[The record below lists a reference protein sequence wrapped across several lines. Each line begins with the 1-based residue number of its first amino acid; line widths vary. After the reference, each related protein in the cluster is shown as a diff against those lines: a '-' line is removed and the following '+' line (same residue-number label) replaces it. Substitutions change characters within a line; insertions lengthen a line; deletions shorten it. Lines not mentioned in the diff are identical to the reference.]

1 MRSHTYLTFVEAEVA
16 KEGAALPVEYGEEQ
30 DGEAARKVQ
39 AGAAECGCHGEEHAD
54 ESAVL
59 AVHLEVRVELN
70 GGDLHH
76 EAGQVDH
83 AEGEEEAGGEDR
95 RKEVEISHEYD
106 KLCEKPR

>member
-54 ESAVL
+54 EPGKPTPTAPPGMDIEQFSNQMT
-59 AVHLEVRVELN
+59 VHN
-70 GGDLHH
+70 WSPHAFLH
-76 EAGQVDH
+76 
-83 AEGEEEAGGEDR
+83 
-95 RKEVEISHEYD
+95 SM
-106 KLCEKPR
+106 